1 MEIGGILGRSFSPE
15 NIVKGTG
22 IKNFNTDN
30 MLKNFNPEMLDN
42 AKQGLT
48 DNPYTSGEMNNKIQV
63 PNSQN
68 SSMIGTSK
76 GSGFADTLK
85 GFIGEVN
92 NLQQESAQK
101 SESFIRGEP
110 IELHDVMIA
119 SNKATTSFQLLMEL
133 RNKGIDLYREIS
145 RLQ

>member
-1 MEIGGILGRSFSPE
+1 MEIGGILGGSFSPA
-15 NIVKGTG
+15 NIAKGNG
-22 IKNFNTDN
+22 IKNFNTDEL
-30 MLKNFNPEMLDN
+30 LKNINPDMLEKAN
-42 AKQGLT
+42 QGLT

-68 SSMIGTSK
+68 GSINGISK
-76 GSGFADTLK
+76 SGGFADTLK

-92 NLQQESAQK
+92 NLQQESADK

-119 SNKATTSFQLLMEL
+119 SNKASTSFQLLMEL
-133 RNKGIDLYREIS
+133 RNKGIDLYREVS
-145 RLQ
+145 RMQ